1 MKPPILHFPFSASD
15 GIHECR
21 VELDWLGAE
30 RYYVDD
36 SLVLEQWSLLGKT
49 ATFTAHGVKIQ
60 VRTRIEM
67 RHGVMEV
74 LLDEQVVINNLLAD
88 YNTEF
93 SASLKKFGGAEKPM
107 VLGPLCAKVG
117 IWIVLFFAFFIF
129 FKWLERNAV

>member
-36 SLVLEQWSLLGKT
+36 SLVLEQWSLLGKI

>member
-93 SASLKKFGGAEKPM
+93 SAILKKFGGAGKPM
-107 VLGPLCAKVG
+107 VLGPLRAKVG

>member
-1 MKPPILHFPFSASD
+1 MKPPILHFPFTASD

-21 VELDWLGAE
+21 IELDWLGSE

-36 SLVLEQWSLLGKT
+36 SLVLDQWSLLGKT

-93 SASLKKFGGAEKPM
+93 SASLKKFWVAEKPM
-107 VLGPLCAKVG
+107 VLGSLRAEVG
-117 IWIVLFFAFFIF
+117 IWIVLFVAFFIF
-129 FKWLERNAV
+129 FKWLK

>member
-1 MKPPILHFPFSASD
+1 MKPPILHFPFTASD

-21 VELDWLGAE
+21 VELDWLGSE

-36 SLVLEQWSLLGKT
+36 SLVLDQWSLLGKT

-60 VRTRIEM
+60 VRTRLEL
-67 RHGVMEV
+67 RHSVMEV

-93 SASLKKFGGAEKPM
+93 SASLKKFWGAEKPM
-107 VLGPLCAKVG
+107 VLGSLRAKVG
-117 IWIVLFFAFFIF
+117 IWIVLFLAFFIF
-129 FKWLERNAV
+129 FKWLK

>member
-1 MKPPILHFPFSASD
+1 MKPPILHFPFSTSD

-21 VELDWLGAE
+21 IELDWLGSE
-30 RYYVDD
+30 RYYVDG

-49 ATFTAHGVKIQ
+49 ATFTVHGVKIQ

-67 RHGVMEV
+67 REGVMEV
-74 LLDEQVVINNLLAD
+74 LLDEQVVINNLLED
-88 YNTEF
+88 YNTECR
-93 SASLKKFGGAEKPM
+93 ASLKKSGGAKKPM
-107 VLGPLCAKVG
+107 MLRPLRAKVG

>member
-36 SLVLEQWSLLGKT
+36 SLVLEQWSLLGKI

-93 SASLKKFGGAEKPM
+93 SASLKKFGGAEN
-107 VLGPLCAKVG
+107 LWCLALCVR
-117 IWIVLFFAFFIF
+117 
-129 FKWLERNAV
+129 KWASG

>member
-21 VELDWLGAE
+21 VELDWLGSE

-36 SLVLEQWSLLGKT
+36 SLVLKQWSLLGKT

-60 VRTRIEM
+60 VRTRVEM
-67 RHGVMEV
+67 RHAVMEV
-74 LLDEQVVINNLLAD
+74 LLDEHLVINNLLAD
-88 YNTEF
+88 YNTEI

-107 VLGPLCAKVG
+107 ALGPLRAKVG
-117 IWIVLFFAFFIF
+117 IWIVLFLAFFIF